1 MEPEPPPPSWL
12 VAQNL
17 LTALDAAQQLNTVAE
32 PSQSLEENSN
42 TSESA
47 TGVITPGM
55 LQELINSMHGIDA
68 LQDLDSV
75 IEASLQVVTLL
86 CLIVVQ

>member
-17 LTALDAAQQLNTVAE
+17 LTALEAAQQQNTVAE
-32 PSQSLEENSN
+32 SSQGRGEHSN
-42 TSESA
+42 TSESS
-47 TGVITPGM
+47 TGVNAPDI
-55 LQELINSMHGIDA
+55 LQQLINSMQDIND

-75 IEASLQVVTLL
+75 IEASLQV
-86 CLIVVQ
+86 